1 MINKSVRYQSYYY
14 FSKMP
19 KEDKTGIFVG
29 LNRGHVV
36 TKPKIP
42 AEAFK
47 ENKSRRKGRIHNRV
61 RAVRDVVQEVC
72 GLAPFQRKM
81 IEMVRTGDAVKEKKA
96 VKLAR
101 HRVGQHKRAGRIR
114 DNLLAIIAVQKR
126 EAAER
131 AEAEK
136 AAKEAEKK
144 EKKK

>member
-1 MINKSVRYQSYYY
+1 M
-14 FSKMP
+14 
-19 KEDKTGIFVG
+19 
-29 LNRGHVV
+29 
-36 TKPKIP
+36 
-42 AEAFK
+42 
-47 ENKSRRKGRIHNRV
+47 
-61 RAVRDVVQEVC
+61 
-72 GLAPFQRKM
+72 APFQKKM
-81 IEMVRTGDAVKEKKA
+81 IEMLRTGVAIKEKKA

-101 HRVGQHKRAGRIR
+101 ARVGQHGRAGRIR